1 MKDLLSEE
9 HCCYKTHGKS
19 SAYPPPPPPPPPP
32 PHPDSI
38 DNPLCMDYLPFL
50 EENLESTFYD
60 FHKSR
65 PPYQWGG
72 FTLWQVLI

>member
-9 HCCYKTHGKS
+9 HCCYTTPGKS
-19 SAYPPPPPPPPPP
+19 SAYLPPL

-65 PPYQWGG
+65 PPYQ
-72 FTLWQVLI
+72 

>member
-19 SAYPPPPPPPPPP
+19 RAYPPPP

>member
-19 SAYPPPPPPPPPP
+19 SAYLPPL

>member
-19 SAYPPPPPPPPPP
+19 SAYLPP

>member
-19 SAYPPPPPPPPPP
+19 SAYLPP
-32 PHPDSI
+32 PDSI

>member
-9 HCCYKTHGKS
+9 HCCYKTHRKS
-19 SAYPPPPPPPPPP
+19 SAYLPPPPPT
-32 PHPDSI
+32 PDSI

>member
-19 SAYPPPPPPPPPP
+19 SAYLPPPPPPP
-32 PHPDSI
+32 PDSI